1 MTNRV
6 KHILEA
12 FFSQFPTKRFKKG
25 DSIIRASDPIESIYF
40 LRRGLVRQYLITQ
53 EGDDISLH
61 LFKPGSFFPIMLL
74 LSNVENKYYFEA
86 ITAVETS
93 RAPADKVL
101 RFIKNEPEILFDL
114 TTRFATG
121 LMGMLV
127 KNEQGLFTDAYKK
140 VLALLLYLCERFGDE
155 NRDGT
160 AISLS
165 LTHSDIGSWIGLRR
179 ETVSRQM
186 EKLQKKGLVQ
196 QKNRT
201 LIIASK
207 EKLLNEFE
215 EIKE

>member
-1 MTNRV
+1 MTRV
-6 KHILEA
+6 KHVLEA
-12 FFSQFPTKRFKKG
+12 FFSQFPTKHFKKG
-25 DSIIRASDPIESIYF
+25 DSIIRPLDPIESIYF

-74 LSNVENKYYFEA
+74 LSNVKNKYYFEA
-86 ITAVETS
+86 ITAVETA

-101 RFIKNEPEILFDL
+101 TFIKNEPEILFDL

-127 KNEQGLFTDAYKK
+127 KTEHWLFTDAYKK
-140 VLALLLYLCERFGDE
+140 VLALLLYLSERFGNE
-155 NRDGT
+155 NKDGI

-186 EKLQKKGLVQ
+186 EKLQKKGLIDQ
-196 QKNRT
+196 RT
-201 LIIASK
+201 QMLIIPDRQRLAAELQTLK
-207 EKLLNEFE
+207 D
-215 EIKE
+215 